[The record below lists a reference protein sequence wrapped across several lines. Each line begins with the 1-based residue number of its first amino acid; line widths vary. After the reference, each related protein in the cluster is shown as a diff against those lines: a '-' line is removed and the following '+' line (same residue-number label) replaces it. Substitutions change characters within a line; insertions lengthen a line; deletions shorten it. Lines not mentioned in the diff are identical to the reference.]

1 MQKVYEVQITGKF
14 IFDEAIC
21 GYDSP
26 DRWGAEDL
34 IAAIT
39 NGMEPDV
46 VLYELETRRKEAPS
60 PDPGEEPELK
70 AGPDTGSKLKCRPW
84 RHRHDQHGGLEKE
97 YIYRGTDYI
106 RVAERLGVGSHD
118 KETRVVWLT
127 ESEIES
133 VREAC
138 YEARLAR
145 GLTTGV
151 PRSRLNGLGGE

>member
-46 VLYELETRRKEAPS
+46 VL
-60 PDPGEEPELK
+60 
-70 AGPDTGSKLKCRPW
+70 
-84 RHRHDQHGGLEKE
+84 
-97 YIYRGTDYI
+97 
-106 RVAERLGVGSHD
+106 
-118 KETRVVWLT
+118 
-127 ESEIES
+127 
-133 VREAC
+133 
-138 YEARLAR
+138 
-145 GLTTGV
+145 
-151 PRSRLNGLGGE
+151 